1 MRSAKVGRKYHGA
14 SLVSWLALILAF
26 CLWGTS
32 ANAAESQQTF
42 TRADYTKWLEQYAN
56 ATPDFKPGDVLTA
69 KDLERLRPFVIPGY
83 LQFLN
88 FAEFRAPI
96 VAPIPHTPHP
106 AYMQCTEKY
115 QSQVRLKPDG
125 TLENYKC
132 GQPFP
137 NSDLKVNDP
146 TSAIKAAWNYN
157 WKWMYYGIAD
167 YAIPWI
173 WVRFDGAPSH
183 SVPTLTA
190 PESNFVSIVPPSG
203 WQLPADLHS
212 YYAGGG
218 TFQRTLL
225 SNYQH
230 MQYSHL
236 ATLDGGALP
245 VPGAENIQYKE
256 LTGFYSPFDIR
267 STAFVIYRYNDPFRS
282 DDAWAYL
289 PTLRRVRRISAE
301 VKSDSLLGTDI
312 TLDDFYGYN
321 GRVPDMEWK
330 ILGWKYIF
338 CVDDPR
344 EQSAHVYGPQGI
356 TPNENWEIRKM
367 LVLERVPKNS
377 RHPYSSAIM
386 FVDPENYYVPFH
398 VAFDRAGKLWKIFQ
412 WQWKWSETIPPPWN
426 KYNTGVDTVVWQ
438 AVNCIDVQNQRG
450 TIVNGFGDGFPNVM
464 TNLHWFDKH
473 YDINNLEILHR

>member
-1 MRSAKVGRKYHGA
+1 MKSAKIGCSGRQAFLA
-14 SLVSWLALILAF
+14 SWVALIITVF
-26 CLWGTS
+26 VWGTPTK
-32 ANAAESQQTF
+32 ADAQQTY
-42 TRADYTKWLEQYAN
+42 TRQDYTKWLQQYGN

-83 LQFLN
+83 LEFLN
-88 FAEFRAPI
+88 FPQFRAPI

-115 QSQVRLKPDG
+115 QAQVRLKPDG

-183 SVPTLTA
+183 DVPGLTA
-190 PESNFVSIVPPSG
+190 PETNFVSINPPAG
-203 WQLPADLHS
+203 WHLPADLHS
-212 YYAGGG
+212 YYSGGG

-236 ATLDGGALP
+236 ATLDGGSLP
-245 VPGAENIQYKE
+245 VPGAADIQYKE

-267 STAFVIYRYNDPFRS
+267 STAFVIYRY
-282 DDAWAYL
+282 
-289 PTLRRVRRISAE
+289 
-301 VKSDSLLGTDI
+301 
-312 TLDDFYGYN
+312 
-321 GRVPDMEWK
+321 
-330 ILGWKYIF
+330 
-338 CVDDPR
+338 
-344 EQSAHVYGPQGI
+344 
-356 TPNENWEIRKM
+356 
-367 LVLERVPKNS
+367 
-377 RHPYSSAIM
+377 
-386 FVDPENYYVPFH
+386 
-398 VAFDRAGKLWKIFQ
+398 
-412 WQWKWSETIPPPWN
+412 
-426 KYNTGVDTVVWQ
+426 
-438 AVNCIDVQNQRG
+438 
-450 TIVNGFGDGFPNVM
+450 
-464 TNLHWFDKH
+464 
-473 YDINNLEILHR
+473 

>member
-1 MRSAKVGRKYHGA
+1 MRSTKVGRKYHGA
-14 SLVSWLALILAF
+14 SLISWLALILAF

-32 ANAAESQQTF
+32 ANAAEPQQTV

-132 GQPFP
+132 GQPFA
-137 NSDLKVNDP
+137 NSELKVNDP

-190 PESNFVSIVPPSG
+190 PESNFVSIVPPPG

-245 VPGAENIQYKE
+245 VQGAENIQYKE

-330 ILGWKYIF
+330 ILGWKLFSASTIRESN
-338 CVDDPR
+338 PR
-344 EQSAHVYGPQGI
+344 
-356 TPNENWEIRKM
+356 
-367 LVLERVPKNS
+367 
-377 RHPYSSAIM
+377 M
-386 FVDPENYYVPFH
+386 FM
-398 VAFDRAGKLWKIFQ
+398 DRRA
-412 WQWKWSETIPPPWN
+412 
-426 KYNTGVDTVVWQ
+426 
-438 AVNCIDVQNQRG
+438 
-450 TIVNGFGDGFPNVM
+450 
-464 TNLHWFDKH
+464 
-473 YDINNLEILHR
+473 

>member
-1 MRSAKVGRKYHGA
+1 
-14 SLVSWLALILAF
+14 
-26 CLWGTS
+26 
-32 ANAAESQQTF
+32 
-42 TRADYTKWLEQYAN
+42 
-56 ATPDFKPGDVLTA
+56 
-69 KDLERLRPFVIPGY
+69 
-83 LQFLN
+83 
-88 FAEFRAPI
+88 
-96 VAPIPHTPHP
+96 
-106 AYMQCTEKY
+106 
-115 QSQVRLKPDG
+115 
-125 TLENYKC
+125 
-132 GQPFP
+132 
-137 NSDLKVNDP
+137 
-146 TSAIKAAWNYN
+146 
-157 WKWMYYGIAD
+157 
-167 YAIPWI
+167 
-173 WVRFDGAPSH
+173 
-183 SVPTLTA
+183 
-190 PESNFVSIVPPSG
+190 
-203 WQLPADLHS
+203 
-212 YYAGGG
+212 
-218 TFQRTLL
+218 
-225 SNYQH
+225 

-473 YDINNLEILHR
+473 YDINNLEVLHR